1 MNIRVINRNMF
12 YGANSETFASAH
24 QLRRNMTLAEVI
36 LWQKLKNKELFS
48 GKFRRQHP
56 INIFIVDFYNHDF
69 KLVIEIDGEI
79 HNEKG
84 RIEYDLNRTSELER
98 YGLRILRFTNDEV
111 IFHLDSVIRE
121 IQTKITESGPL

>member
-12 YGANSETFASAH
+12 YGANSETFAAAH

-36 LWQKLKNKELFS
+36 LWQKLKNKNLFS
-48 GKFRRQHP
+48 VKFRRQHP
-56 INIFIVDFYNHDF
+56 INIFIVDFYNHEF
-69 KLVIEIDGEI
+69 KIVIEIDGEI
-79 HNEKG
+79 HDEKR
-84 RIEYDLNRTSELER
+84 RIEYDLNRTSELEK

-111 IFHLDSVIRE
+111 IFHIDSVIQE